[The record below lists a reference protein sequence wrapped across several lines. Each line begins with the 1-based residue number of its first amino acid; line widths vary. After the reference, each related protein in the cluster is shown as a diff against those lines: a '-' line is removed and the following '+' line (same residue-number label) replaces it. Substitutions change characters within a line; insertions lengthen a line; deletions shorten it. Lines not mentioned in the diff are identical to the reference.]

1 MDKYLYRING
11 HTLIVAAN
19 PISAILRFLKEFDN
33 LDVNS
38 VVSVEK
44 VFDDKLYVENGS
56 GSNTGNS
63 LE

>member
-11 HTLIVAAN
+11 HTLIVASN
-19 PISAILRFLKEFDN
+19 PISAILRFVDEFNN
-33 LDVNS
+33 LVITDITS
-38 VVSVEK
+38 LEK
-44 VFDDKLYVENGS
+44 VFEDKVYIENGS